1 MSITDYTTYAEIRAL
16 LGVSDEEISD
26 AELALPVWSLLL
38 NEKLSDIS
46 EAVDTNRKAVALIPA
61 ANRTAIQNKFF
72 NVSSLYAAYAVAQE
86 LLIALPMFGFSQL
99 TDGKAEIQRFD
110 KWADLK
116 AGIEKGANAMR
127 AKLRL
132 ALAALDPSYNI
143 PQAVSNVYI
152 VGTGIATDPVTGV

>member
-1 MSITDYTTYAEIRAL
+1 MTITDYSTYAEIRAL

-26 AELALPVWSLLL
+26 VELALPVWSLLL

-46 EAVDTNRKAVALIPA
+46 TAVGTNHATVALIPA
-61 ANRTAIQNKFF
+61 ASRTPAQTKFY
-72 NVSSLYAAYAVAQE
+72 NVASLYAAYAVAQE

-127 AKLRL
+127 VKLRL
-132 ALAALDPSYNI
+132 ALAVLDSSYAI

-152 VGTGIATDPVTGV
+152 VGTGIATDPVTGS